1 MAGTKPHS
9 LTSDV
14 GPEWSGDF
22 ARMLDSKGII
32 SFQKRPE
39 DKNAIA
45 TLDVAIGQL
54 KKQLVRDTRRLG
66 TNDWASRLQ
75 KVTDGKN
82 QNPIEDYLEGQAPAG
97 VKENKDLIFSLKKKN
112 ALYADFNQ
120 ARIKKRA
127 KALEEA
133 GQFRPEETN
142 KQGIRARRGF
152 KPTYGDLKNVKE
164 VQNAEV
170 IDQAGKI
177 I

>member
-1 MAGTKPHS
+1 MAPRS
-9 LTSDV
+9 LTTDV
-14 GPEWSGDF
+14 GPEWSGNF

-82 QNPIEDYLEGQAPAG
+82 QKPYRRL
-97 VKENKDLIFSLKKKN
+97 
-112 ALYADFNQ
+112 
-120 ARIKKRA
+120 
-127 KALEEA
+127 
-133 GQFRPEETN
+133 FRRSSPC
-142 KQGIRARRGF
+142 RR
-152 KPTYGDLKNVKE
+152 
-164 VQNAEV
+164 
-170 IDQAGKI
+170 
-177 I
+177 